1 MASAETLHAAPNATT
16 LSGRE
21 LEYFILQLCSL
32 DTGIRAA
39 EIVFYLG
46 GGQVSQGHY
55 ADTHMLFYIEKAP
68 AP

>member
-1 MASAETLHAAPNATT
+1 MQTT

-55 ADTHMLFYIEKAP
+55 ADTQMLFYIEKAA